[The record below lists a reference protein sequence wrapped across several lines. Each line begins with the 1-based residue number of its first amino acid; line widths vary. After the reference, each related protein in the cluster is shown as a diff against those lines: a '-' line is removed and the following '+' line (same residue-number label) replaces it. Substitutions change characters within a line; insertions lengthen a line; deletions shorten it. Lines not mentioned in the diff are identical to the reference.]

1 VVYLFHLIATNIIII
16 MIPAQ
21 NNKLL
26 IPSAAAVGSNGYY
39 CEAHSSKWPCASSPV
54 NVWLG
59 PSLSLMHWIILT
71 VQLLVALSVDVPDIV
86 SSFVSLQWQNLF
98 ILYTSN
104 LWQNYCYNKWLGVIK
119 EIYYISLIHDCVFCL
134 SIISKRS
141 NQLEEKLLSNECM
154 TRSPIFY
161 PSCTVTSFLISK
173 LFPEFSSVILY
184 VII

>member
-54 NVWLG
+54 NV
-59 PSLSLMHWIILT
+59 
-71 VQLLVALSVDVPDIV
+71 PDIV
-86 SSFVSLQWQNLF
+86 SSFVNLQWQNLF

-184 VII
+184 VIT